1 MTTSDNTSS
10 SDSPGSST
18 PSTLVAASARTP
30 LWRDV
35 VVLKWV
41 TQVSLLA
48 VVLSAMWFLASQAG
62 DNLRAR
68 NINTDFDF
76 LERPVDI
83 QLGEGIDTHPDTG
96 GRALWAAMVNTLR
109 LSVAGIIFATVLG
122 VIVGLARLSD
132 NWLVRRIASGWVEM
146 LRNIPLLVQMIVYYS
161 TMTAALPRLGLD
173 AGPINGWLHVSNK
186 GISMPRV
193 HIADGF
199 YQWAVVVLI
208 GAVAAHFVRRHR
220 QRIQD
225 ETGANASPILWAL
238 GTVALFGLV
247 GLFVHPAFFWLGAVF
262 GAIADLLDSL
272 PNVVPQLLLSAIA
285 VGFATTW
292 ISRFVSDH
300 RSARG
305 HLSLTDDDW
314 FRIAFT
320 ALVSLVLVLVAV
332 RWTGL
337 SSWILNSGRDLFGV
351 LEAKFDVDGAARPFD
366 AMRPDI
372 VQKAKFPNYGKN
384 GLTMSIGFA
393 SVFFAVVFYTSA
405 FIGENVRGGILA
417 VPKGQTEAAKA
428 VGLGR
433 GQILR
438 HVVLP
443 QALRVILPPTGNQ
456 YLNLVKNTS
465 LAVAVGMSD
474 IVQVGTTVF
483 NQTGRTLPVVAIWML
498 FYLSCSLTI
507 SVVVNWFNVR
517 MQLVER

>member
-1 MTTSDNTSS
+1 MTDTTTQERVSQR
-10 SDSPGSST
+10 
-18 PSTLVAASARTP
+18 VP

-35 VVLKWV
+35 IVLKWV
-41 TQVSLLA
+41 TQVFLLL

-62 DNLRAR
+62 GNLRAR
-68 NINTDFDF
+68 HINTDFDF
-76 LERPVDI
+76 IERPVDI
-83 QLGEGIDTHPDTG
+83 QISEGIDTHPNTG

-109 LSVAGIIFATVLG
+109 LSITGIFFATVLG

-132 NWLVRRIASGWVEM
+132 NWLVRRIASSWVET
-146 LRNIPLLVQMIVYYS
+146 LRNIPLLVQMILYYS
-161 TMTAALPRLGLD
+161 VMNAALPKLD
-173 AGPINGWLHVSNK
+173 HDTGPINGWFHVSNK

-199 YQWAVVVLI
+199 YQWTIVVLI
-208 GAVAAHFVRRHR
+208 GVVAAHFVRRHR

-225 ETGANASPILWAL
+225 ETGTNASPILWAL
-238 GTVALFGLV
+238 GTVGLFGLI
-247 GLFVHPAFFWLGAVF
+247 GLFVHPAFSWLGSVFSAV
-262 GAIADLLDSL
+262 ADLLDSL
-272 PNVVPQLLLSAIA
+272 PNAVPQLMFSAIA
-285 VGFATTW
+285 VGGATVW
-292 ISRFVSDH
+292 IRRFVSDH

-320 ALVSLVLVLVAV
+320 AVASLAVVFLVI
-332 RWTGL
+332 RWSGL
-337 SSWILNSGRDLFGV
+337 SAWTLNSCRDLFEV
-351 LEAKFDVDGAARPFD
+351 LADRFYVDGAARPFD
-366 AMRPDI
+366 AIRPDI
-372 VQKAKFPNYGKN
+372 VQKGKFPNYGKN

-428 VGLGR
+428 VGLRR

-456 YLNLVKNTS
+456 YLNLTKNTS

-474 IVQVGTTVF
+474 MVQVGTTVF

-517 MQLVER
+517 MKLVER

>member
-1 MTTSDNTSS
+1 MTA
-10 SDSPGSST
+10 ST
-18 PSTLVAASARTP
+18 TQERVSHRVP

-41 TQVSLLA
+41 TQVVLLF
-48 VVLSAMWFLASQAG
+48 VVLGTMWFLASQAG

-83 QLGEGIDTHPDTG
+83 QISEGIDTHPDTG

-109 LSVAGIIFATVLG
+109 LSISGIFFATILG

-132 NWLVRRIASGWVEM
+132 NWLVRQIARWWVET
-146 LRNIPLLVQMIVYYS
+146 LRNIPLLVQMVIYYS
-161 TMTAALPRLGLD
+161 VMTAALPRVGLD
-173 AGPINGWLHVSNK
+173 TGPINGFLHVSNK

-199 YQWAVVVLI
+199 YQWAVVVLV
-208 GAVAAHFVRRHR
+208 GVAAAHLVRRHR

-225 ETGANASPILWAL
+225 ETGANTSPILWAL
-238 GTVALFGLV
+238 GTVCLFGLV
-247 GLFVHPAFFWLGAVF
+247 GLFIHPAFFWLGPIF
-262 GAIADLLDSL
+262 SAIADLLDSL
-272 PNVVPQLLLSAIA
+272 PNGFAQLVFAVIA
-285 VGFATTW
+285 VGGATIW
-292 ISRFVSDH
+292 IRRFVSDH

-314 FRIAFT
+314 FRIAF
-320 ALVSLVLVLVAV
+320 AAVASLAVVVLLV
-332 RWTGL
+332 RWSGL
-337 SSWILNSGRDLFGV
+337 SAWTLNSGRDLFEV
-351 LEAKFDVDGAARPFD
+351 MANKFDVNGAARPFD
-366 AMRPDI
+366 AMLPDI
-372 VQKAKFPNYGKN
+372 VQKGKFPNYGKN
-384 GLTMSIGFA
+384 GLTLSIGFA

-417 VPKGQTEAAKA
+417 VPKGQTEAATA
-428 VGLGR
+428 VGLSR
-433 GQILR
+433 GQTLR

-443 QALRVILPPTGNQ
+443 QAVRVILPPTGNQ
-456 YLNLVKNTS
+456 YLNLTKNTS

-474 IVQVGTTVF
+474 MVQVGTTVF

>member
-1 MTTSDNTSS
+1 MTAPTTQEQVSHR
-10 SDSPGSST
+10 
-18 PSTLVAASARTP
+18 VP

-35 VVLKWV
+35 IVVKWV
-41 TQVSLLA
+41 AQVFLLA
-48 VVLSAMWFLASQAG
+48 ATVGAMWFLATQAG
-62 DNLRAR
+62 DNLKAH
-68 NINTDFDF
+68 NIPTDFGF
-76 LERPVDI
+76 LEEPVMI
-83 QLGEGIDTHPDTG
+83 QLSEGIDTHPDTG
-96 GRALWAAMVNTLR
+96 ARALWVGMVNTIR
-109 LSVAGIIFATVLG
+109 MATVGILFASILG
-122 VIVGLARLSD
+122 MVVGLARLSD
-132 NWLVRRIASGWVEM
+132 NWLVRRIGSGYVET
-146 LRNIPLLVQMIVYYS
+146 LRNIPLLVQMIFYYS
-161 TMTAALPRLGLD
+161 AMTAAFPRLGLET
-173 AGPINGWLHVSNK
+173 GPINGWLHVSNK

-208 GAVAAHFVRRHR
+208 GAAAAHFVRRHR

-225 ETGANASPILWAL
+225 ETGANTSPILWAL
-238 GTVALFGLV
+238 GTIGLFGLV
-247 GLFVHPAFFWLGAVF
+247 GLFIHPAFFWLGSVF

-272 PNVVPQLLLSAIA
+272 PNAVPQLLFSAIA
-285 VGFATTW
+285 VGGATVW
-292 ISRFVSDH
+292 IRRFVSDH
-300 RSARG
+300 RSVRG

-320 ALVSLVLVLVAV
+320 AVASLVIVFVVV

-337 SSWILNSGRDLFGV
+337 SSWVLNSGRDLFGV
-351 LEAKFDVDGAARPFD
+351 MEAKFNVDGAARPFD

-372 VQKAKFPNYGKN
+372 VQKSKFPNYGKN

-393 SVFFAVVFYTSA
+393 SVFFAVVLYTSA

-428 VGLGR
+428 VGLRR

-456 YLNLVKNTS
+456 YLNLLKNTS

-517 MQLVER
+517 MKLVER

>member
-1 MTTSDNTSS
+1 MTAPTTQEQVSQR
-10 SDSPGSST
+10 
-18 PSTLVAASARTP
+18 VP

-35 VVLKWV
+35 IVVKWV
-41 TQVSLLA
+41 AQVLLLA
-48 VVLSAMWFLASQAG
+48 ATVGSMWFLATQAG
-62 DNLRAR
+62 DNLKAH
-68 NINTDFDF
+68 NIPTDFGF
-76 LERPVDI
+76 LEEPVMI
-83 QLGEGIDTHPDTG
+83 QLSEGIDTHPDTG
-96 GRALWAAMVNTLR
+96 ARALWVGMVNTIR
-109 LSVAGIIFATVLG
+109 MATVGILFASILG
-122 VIVGLARLSD
+122 MVVGLARLSD
-132 NWLVRRIASGWVEM
+132 NWLVRRLGTMWVET
-146 LRNIPLLVQMIVYYS
+146 LRNIPLLVQMIFYFSVL
-161 TMTAALPRLGLD
+161 TTLPRVGLGT
-173 AGPINGWLHVSNK
+173 GPINGWFHVSNK

-208 GAVAAHFVRRHR
+208 GAAAAHFVRRHR

-225 ETGANASPILWAL
+225 ETGANTSPILWAL
-238 GTVALFGLV
+238 GTVGLFGLI
-247 GLFVHPAFFWLGAVF
+247 GLFIHPVFSWLGSVF

-272 PNVVPQLLLSAIA
+272 PNAVPQLLFSAIA
-285 VGFATTW
+285 VGGATVW
-292 ISRFVSDH
+292 IRRFVSDH
-300 RSARG
+300 RSVRG

-320 ALVSLVLVLVAV
+320 AVASLVIVFVVV

-337 SSWILNSGRDLFGV
+337 SSWVLNSGRDLFGV
-351 LEAKFDVDGAARPFD
+351 MEAKFNVDGAARPFD

-372 VQKAKFPNYGKN
+372 VQKSKFPNYGKN

-393 SVFFAVVFYTSA
+393 SVFFAVVLYTSA

-428 VGLGR
+428 VGLRR

-456 YLNLVKNTS
+456 YLNLLKNTS

-517 MQLVER
+517 MKLVER